1 MSCIF
6 KSKSKKYI
14 IVVLLLCWFL
24 FVLGICGE
32 KESKLIFS
40 GVDTL
45 NTLDFL
51 DYFDFILQRP
61 CTSQADYESQ
71 AFAEHLHFQ
80 WFDAGYELIVS
91 DVNYPCMKD
100 LGKINLDSIKVAPP
114 DSDLVIDNGGGAY
127 RVFDVTPDSLKSIIG
142 TFYII
147 KTRVDP
153 RYDRPFYTKI
163 RIIDFDVIDSANHIV
178 EMVFVWAMQFN
189 GSKDLPTSNLDTFD
203 IPVPI
208 ISNPKKN
215 NFLSSNHFESQT
227 VFKTTSNRF
236 VIPEELVGRV
246 KFAEVYDL
254 RGRLLKGIEINRIQ
268 KHLDINL
275 INNIGNMRIIEF
287 IN

>member
-1 MSCIF
+1 MKRYSNIF
-6 KSKSKKYI
+6 LI
-14 IVVLLLCWFL
+14 LFL
-24 FVLGICGE
+24 TFVYTSAADNQKL
-32 KESKLIFS
+32 LIFS

-51 DYFDFILQRP
+51 DYFDFFLQRP

-80 WFDAGYELIVS
+80 WFNEGYELIVS

-100 LGKINLDSIKVAPP
+100 LGKINLDSIKEAPP
-114 DSDLVIDNGGGAY
+114 DSELVDNLGGGLY
-127 RVFDVTPDSLKSIIG
+127 RVFDVTPDSLKSLIG
-142 TFYII
+142 TSYII

-153 RYDRPFYTKI
+153 RYNRPFYTKI
-163 RIIDFDVIDSANHIV
+163 RIIDFDVKDSVNHIV
-178 EMVFVWAMQFN
+178 EMIFVWAMQTR
-189 GSKDLPTSNLDTFD
+189 GTKDLLTSNLDTFD

-215 NFLSSNHFESQT
+215 NFLSSNYFKSQI

-246 KFAEVYDL
+246 KYAEVYDL
-254 RGRLLKGIEINRIQ
+254 RGRLIKQLPITNGQGIINLKGISKSYNVSVV
-268 KHLDINL
+268 KLKASS
-275 INNIGNMRIIEF
+275 F
-287 IN
+287 INHLN